1 MKETVTSGNVNGRQS
16 ADDSDD
22 DRFTAHISL

>member
-1 MKETVTSGNVNGRQS
+1 MEEMEMSGNVNGRQS

>member
-1 MKETVTSGNVNGRQS
+1 MEETETSGNVNVRQL